1 MFLDVLMIY
10 NNNKIFKDILRI
22 FKNELI
28 SVGNIRILYLIFE
41 ASSTNRRKR
50 KSQWGF
56 ESKYCLI
63 YNVCC
68 ITYPRSW
75 HRGTQPAPVR
85 LTTDDLSHMWIT
97 CLRWPRLALSVVTSA
112 SGMCVRMSVYPT
124 EFDTECT
131 ESDTPEG
138 RTQPASSLLP
148 GINLMSMWKQ
158 AMRLTDRLRRC

>member
-1 MFLDVLMIY
+1 MSWWFTTTTRYL
-10 NNNKIFKDILRI
+10 KIFWWYLKT
-22 FKNELI
+22 NW
-28 SVGNIRILYLIFE
+28 SVLATSGYYIWF
-41 ASSTNRRKR
+41 SSTNRRKR

-85 LTTDDLSHMWIT
+85 LTTDDLSPMWIT